1 MFTLNWWECGAANDL
16 RRSLSLEHTSCII
29 YQLLPNFPAMFTH
42 PEIWSFATQWYQLL
56 DIHAPLESYKIL
68 TTEDVEFVFP
78 EVTVKGFDGYTK
90 WYNTVIGLFFDE
102 QHTLK
107 VADIVEQ
114 NGDRCTAHVIVN
126 WHASIWQAPAA
137 SSTRLMMDADQ
148 TWEIYREDGII
159 KIARYI
165 VNGMTY
171 EPGSCKL

>member
-1 MFTLNWWECGAANDL
+1 MFTLSWWEYGAANEL
-16 RRSLSLEHTSCII
+16 RCCLFFHHTTLLVT
-29 YQLLPNFPAMFTH
+29 QLQPNHPAMFSH
-42 PEIWSFATQWYQLL
+42 PEIWSFASQWYQLL

-102 QHTLK
+102 EHTLK

-114 NGDRCTAHVIVN
+114 NDDQCTVHVVVN

-137 SSTRLMMDADQ
+137 TSTRLMMDADQ
-148 TWEIYREDGII
+148 TWEICRKDGVI

-165 VNGMTY
+165 VNFMTY